1 MTKLIRANRNLK
13 HNIWNVEKE
22 LDTQI
27 KIKEKAN
34 QEYNKLDECHNEINS
49 KIDEI
54 IIKIRDQ
61 LSSKFQDNSLMKDI
75 YSDLLKV
82 KERDFDA
89 KSIDNRI
96 NQIWIQYI
104 NLIDE
109 SYLQVI
115 YYLKLF
121 WVFL

>member
-1 MTKLIRANRNLK
+1 MIRANRNLK